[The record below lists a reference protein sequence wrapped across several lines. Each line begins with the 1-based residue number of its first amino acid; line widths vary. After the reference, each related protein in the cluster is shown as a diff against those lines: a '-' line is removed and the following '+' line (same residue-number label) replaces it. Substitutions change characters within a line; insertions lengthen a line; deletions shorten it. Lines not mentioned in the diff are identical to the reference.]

1 MSEALTAPL
10 LVAAA
15 VLCVAGVLKLRSP
28 RAAMTAFAALGLSP
42 RAALVRVLAVCELAI
57 GAWCAV
63 DPARPAA
70 AAVACLYAAFALVAW
85 ILARRRSACGCFGAE
100 ESPASPWQSVLSLVF
115 VLSAIGALAAGAH
128 GVGWVLGRPVLVASA
143 TLIGIA
149 GAAYATALA
158 YTELPNAWTA
168 WSAT

>member
-1 MSEALTAPL
+1 MADVLTAPL

-15 VLCVAGVLKLRSP
+15 VLCAAGALKLRSP
-28 RAAMTAFAALGLSP
+28 QPAVAAFAALELP
-42 RAALVRVLAVCELAI
+42 ARAVFVRGLAVCELVI

-70 AAVACLYAAFALVAW
+70 AAVACLYAAFALAAW

-100 ESPASPWQSVLSLVF
+100 ASPASRWQSVLSLVF
-115 VLSAIGALAAGAH
+115 VLSAIGGLAAGAH
-128 GVGWVLGRPVLVASA
+128 GVGWVLGRPALVASA

-158 YTELPNAWTA
+158 YTELPQAWTA